1 MNNED
6 EWVNEDAYYSHPTG
20 NNILFTPVFIFVAL
34 VCLVCLCSDPWHNAY
49 IFMNF
54 RFVEYLIF

>member
-1 MNNED
+1 MKSED

-34 VCLVCLCSDPWHNAY
+34 VCLVCLGSDPWHNAIVQTLSGY
-49 IFMNF
+49 
-54 RFVEYLIF
+54 